1 MEIKVVVLQVALHVH
16 GVACVLY
23 FYKTVLTYR
32 VIFINF
38 VCPIKLGW
46 GVLAGESN
54 WQDNLFSF

>member
-1 MEIKVVVLQVALHVH
+1 MVVLQVALHVH